1 METKSQPKE
10 TIKCYECGLT
20 RDITPDSGTAVKSSA
35 RGWVQKNC
43 KKGRTRGC
51 STTLL
56 IDGKPFKKS
65 QRTKQR
71 AYLFGGKVIPNK
83 NSPRDLRT
91 LCNDLPKD

>member
-35 RGWVQKNC
+35 RGWVQKHC
-43 KKGRTRGC
+43 LKGRTRGC

-56 IDGKPFKKS
+56 IDGKSYKKAHPRS
-65 QRTKQR
+65 GKQR
-71 AYLFGGKVIPNK
+71 AYLFGGRVIPNK

-91 LCNDLPKD
+91 LCDDLP